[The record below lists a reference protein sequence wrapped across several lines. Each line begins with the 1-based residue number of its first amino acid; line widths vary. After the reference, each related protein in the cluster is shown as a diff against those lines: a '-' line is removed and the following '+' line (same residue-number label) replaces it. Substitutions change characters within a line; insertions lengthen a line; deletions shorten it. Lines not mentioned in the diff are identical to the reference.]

1 MGNGLRAN
9 LLLAA
14 CACALLAACEPLA
27 VGLAGAGAT
36 MMVRYNLDNI
46 ASRTFTA
53 SSSSV
58 KNASLIAIERMGLQL
73 DATKT
78 LDSGELIVARAR
90 NREIE
95 IEVEPIT
102 QLATRVRITARTG
115 GIFFDNAT
123 AVELVQQ
130 TEKILETGV
139 AAKFTP
145 PQPAAPTL
153 TSN

>member
-1 MGNGLRAN
+1 VIGI
-9 LLLAA
+9 
-14 CACALLAACEPLA
+14 
-27 VGLAGAGAT
+27 AGAGAG
-36 MMVRYNLDNI
+36 VALRYNLDNI

-53 SSSSV
+53 SSVAV
-58 KNASLIAIERMGLQL
+58 KNASLVAIERMGLTL
-73 DATKT
+73 DVTKT
-78 LDSGELIVARAR
+78 LDSGELIVARAK

-102 QLATRVRITARTG
+102 QLATRVRITARTR

-130 TEKILETGV
+130 TEKIILETGI

-145 PQPAAPTL
+145 PAPQL
-153 TSN
+153 TAN

>member
-1 MGNGLRAN
+1 MATTPRAA
-9 LLLAA
+9 LLAA
-14 CACALLAACEPLA
+14 GCACVLLAACEPLA
-27 VGLAGAGAT
+27 IGLAGAGVGVAL
-36 MMVRYNLDNI
+36 RYNLDNI

-53 SSSSV
+53 SSDAV
-58 KNASLIAIERMGLQL
+58 KNASLIAIQRMGLTL
-73 DATKT
+73 DTRKT
-78 LDSGELIVARAR
+78 YDSGEVIVARAP

-102 QLATRVRITARTG
+102 KVATRVRITARTG

-130 TEKILETGV
+130 TEKILDAGV

-145 PQPAAPTL
+145 PAPTL
-153 TSN
+153 TAN

>member
-1 MGNGLRAN
+1 MIGI
-9 LLLAA
+9 
-14 CACALLAACEPLA
+14 
-27 VGLAGAGAT
+27 AGAGAG
-36 MMVRYNLDNI
+36 VALRYNLDNI

-53 SSSSV
+53 SSVAV
-58 KNASLIAIERMGLQL
+58 KNASLVAIERMGLTL
-73 DATKT
+73 DVTKT
-78 LDSGELIVARAR
+78 LDSGELIVARAK

-102 QLATRVRITARTG
+102 QLATRVRITARTR

-130 TEKILETGV
+130 TEKIILETGI

-145 PQPAAPTL
+145 PAPQL
-153 TSN
+153 TAN